1 MERKKTDFALKASPA
16 FGMALLVVSI
26 TSTQVGSSFAKFL
39 FALVGPEATVAL
51 RLALSTLM
59 LFAVLRPWRNVPR
72 GAAWKHVALYGLSI
86 AVMNACFYQA
96 ISRIP
101 LGIAVAIEFSGP
113 LLVATFSSRRVAD
126 FAGVALA
133 VAGLALLLP
142 WSGLNADLDV
152 TGMLYAAAA
161 AVCWGTYII
170 VGRRAGDG
178 AGTGAAAW
186 GGLIGTLAAVPWALC
201 MTGGVLIPSD
211 VLGEAL
217 PLALIVAFAA
227 SALPYALEMVALR
240 IVPRQAF
247 GVLMSL
253 EPAVA
258 ALLGFL
264 LLGEVLSLSQWAA
277 IACIIAASL
286 LVTLGRRGE

>member
-1 MERKKTDFALKASPA
+1 MAKPDTMKNASPA

-26 TSTQVGSSFAKFL
+26 TSTQVGSSYAKFL
-39 FALVGPEATVAL
+39 FELVGTEAAVAL
-51 RLALSTLM
+51 RLSFSTLM
-59 LFAVLRPWRNVPR
+59 LFIALRPWRAVPR
-72 GAAWKHVALYGLSI
+72 GAAWKSVALYGLSI

-113 LLVATFSSRRVAD
+113 LLVATFSSRRAAD

-142 WSGLNADLDV
+142 WKGLDSSLDV

-161 AVCWGTYII
+161 AVFWGTYII
-170 VGRRAGDG
+170 VGRRAGEG

-186 GGLIGTLAAVPWALC
+186 GGLFGTLAAVPWALC
-201 MTGGVLIPSD
+201 MTGGVLIPSAVMD
-211 VLGEAL
+211 EAL

-227 SALPYALEMVALR
+227 SALPYGLEMVALR
-240 IVPRQAF
+240 IVPPQAF

-264 LLGEVLSLSQWAA
+264 ILGEVLSLIQWAA

-286 LVTLGRRGE
+286 LVTLGRRAE